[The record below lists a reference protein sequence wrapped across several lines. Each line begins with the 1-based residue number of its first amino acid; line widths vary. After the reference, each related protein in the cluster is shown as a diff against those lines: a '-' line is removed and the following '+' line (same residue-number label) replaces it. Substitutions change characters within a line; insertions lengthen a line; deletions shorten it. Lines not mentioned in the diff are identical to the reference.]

1 MKISAFITT
10 AFNAVRCRIAGQM
23 LFNRRLAF
31 IGKNIT
37 VQGSKNNL
45 QFSTSASV
53 QDNVFIQVN
62 GMFALGHK
70 SMIKRDAYII
80 INNGELI
87 VGDNSAIGKRSEIT
101 INGGKISI
109 GNFVR
114 IASNVFITNANH
126 EFSNRDT
133 TIMDQGIVTSDVVIE
148 DDVWIGHGAI
158 ILPGIHIGKGAI
170 IAAGS
175 VVTKDVAAFS
185 IVGGNP
191 AKFIK
196 DR

>member
-1 MKISAFITT
+1 MKVTSFISA
-10 AFNAVRCRIAGQM
+10 AFNHLRSRIAG
-23 LFNRRLAF
+23 RLILNGTVAF

-37 VQGSKNNL
+37 VQGKNNL
-45 QFSTSASV
+45 QFARSVSV

-62 GMFALGHK
+62 GLFKMGHK
-70 SMIKRDAYII
+70 SMIKRDAYVIV
-80 INNGELI
+80 NNGQLT
-87 VGDNSAIGKRSEIT
+87 VGEHSAIGKRSEIAL
-101 INGGKISI
+101 NGGKISI
-109 GNFVR
+109 GNSVR

-126 EFSNRDT
+126 EFVNKDT
-133 TIMDQGIVTSDVVIE
+133 PIMDQGIATADVIIE
-148 DDVWIGHGAI
+148 DDVWIGHAAI

-175 VVTKDVAAFS
+175 VVTKDVPAFT

-196 DR
+196 NR

>member
-1 MKISAFITT
+1 
-10 AFNAVRCRIAGQM
+10 
-23 LFNRRLAF
+23 
-31 IGKNIT
+31 
-37 VQGSKNNL
+37 
-45 QFSTSASV
+45 
-53 QDNVFIQVN
+53 
-62 GMFALGHK
+62 
-70 SMIKRDAYII
+70 MIKRDAYII
-80 INNGELI
+80 VSNGELV

-101 INGGKISI
+101 INGGKVII

-126 EFSNRDT
+126 EFADKDIA
-133 TIMDQGIVTSDVVIE
+133 IMDQGVVTRDVIIE

-175 VVTKDVAAFS
+175 VVTKDVAAFT
-185 IVGGNP
+185 IAGGNP
-191 AKFIK
+191 AKFLK